1 MAVYG
6 YIRASLNEGPGVPES
21 DPVIQRALL
30 SHARVDP
37 GRIYED
43 VAVSVTSDLKVRSEW
58 ELLDRQL
65 HQGDILVVSAVDR
78 LGLVVSEA
86 MRIIYDLHRRGV
98 RLRSLAA
105 NEGEWVRFLDED
117 VDTASHEAATGH
129 VVAGM
134 AAYVANQEGQ
144 AIRRSTKTGLEAA
157 RAKGKEMGRPRRL
170 TDDQLT
176 AIRRDV
182 EHGMKVAAVARKYG
196 VPRSTLRGALS
207 RTG

>member
-37 GRIYED
+37 GRLYED
-43 VAVSVTSDLKVRSEW
+43 VASYLKVRSEW

-65 HQGDILVVSAVDR
+65 HQGDILVVSAVHR
-78 LGLVVSEA
+78 LGLVVAET

-105 NEGEWVRFLDED
+105 CPRN
-117 VDTASHEAATGH
+117 TG
-129 VVAGM
+129 GW
-134 AAYVANQEGQ
+134 
-144 AIRRSTKTGLEAA
+144 L
-157 RAKGKEMGRPRRL
+157 
-170 TDDQLT
+170 
-176 AIRRDV
+176 
-182 EHGMKVAAVARKYG
+182 
-196 VPRSTLRGALS
+196 LRV
-207 RTG
+207 